1 MSILSAA
8 FLLFLVIDP
17 IGNIPLFL
25 GVLKNVDEERH
36 KKIILRELI
45 IGFVVLLAFLLFGRY
60 ILILLQISETAL
72 SIAGGIVLFMIAI
85 KMVFKGSE
93 KIFEGNLDS
102 EPFIVPLAVP
112 LIAGPSAMAT
122 VMLLVAREPQRMP
135 EWIIALVFAWFISG
149 IILYF
154 SDYLSKLLR
163 KRALTAV
170 ERLMGMV
177 LTTVAVQ
184 MLITGIRESLCS

>member
-112 LIAGPSAMAT
+112 LIAGPSAMAS
-122 VMLLVAREPQRMP
+122 VMLLVAREPKRMP

>member
-1 MSILSAA
+1 M
-8 FLLFLVIDP
+8 
-17 IGNIPLFL
+17 
-25 GVLKNVDEERH
+25 LKNVDEERH

-112 LIAGPSAMAT
+112 LIAGPSAMAS
-122 VMLLVAREPQRMP
+122 VMLLVAREPKRMP